1 MQSIKI
7 EWLSSVWKRVAA
19 RAAASVACG
28 AEQRGQR
35 IYVWPDSFR
44 FELEAGEW
52 LPAAAA
58 RDWLLAAGGRNRR
71 TRAASC
77 ASAAKVGRG
86 VGARSSPSSSA
97 GERATDWRQRQR
109 RRLRRAASADGA
121 PGSEALAAWR
131 VVGAAAQVSRGS
143 SSSSKLHRATASAS
157 ATATSAAAAASA
169 FATAP
174 RTANASATA
183 TTSLL
188 LLLLLPRRVVVGGG
202 AAPMTTYSS
211 SSSPASSLAARGSLL
226 ARRADKASAFV
237 SVSFSQS
244 QRDSNAASRRTSKP
258 PAQPATAAAAH
269 VKLSA
274 ACVSDRFE
282 LRAGQ
287 RERPA
292 RARRARNMISCFST
306 VERSRHT
313 NGHLRE
319 LYYQDNYITHK
330 RITGNHHRTCTRQVT
345 QAGARRVAAAE
356 AAAAVAAEEGAV
368 TIVATRDTCPAS
380 VRHPGS
386 RAAAAAEAARATTA
400 AT

>member
-188 LLLLLPRRVVVGGG
+188 LLLLPRRVVVGGG

-356 AAAAVAAEEGAV
+356 EAAAVAAEEGAV